1 MKSSALAA
9 VLPWD
14 APRQDRHDH
23 VRPDPAGPRI
33 LVVDDDEAVQ
43 DLVTQTLAAAGFR
56 TGAAGSMQDAQER
69 ALDEDYSGM
78 VLDLILPDS
87 NGLTL
92 YRRLQRLRPQ
102 LAPRTV
108 FITGMLDDEEIGRF
122 LKRVGNPLLL
132 KPFDLDE
139 LVQSVRRAVS
149 TPFV

>member
-1 MKSSALAA
+1 MKASALAA

-14 APRQDRHDH
+14 APREQRHGT
-23 VRPDPAGPRI
+23 VRPGPIGPRI

-43 DLVTQTLAAAGFR
+43 EVVVQTLETAGFR
-56 TGAAGSMQDAQER
+56 TGAAGSMQEAQDL
-69 ALDEDYSGM
+69 ALDQDFSGL

-92 YRRLQRLRPQ
+92 YRRLQRLRPR

-122 LKRVGNPLLL
+122 VKRVGNPLLL
-132 KPFDLDE
+132 KPFDLDA
-139 LVQSVRRAVS
+139 LVQAVRRAIS

>member
-1 MKSSALAA
+1 MKASAFAA

-14 APRQDRHDH
+14 APREQRHGN
-23 VRPDPAGPRI
+23 VRVEPMGPRI
-33 LVVDDDEAVQ
+33 LVVDDDESVQ
-43 DLVTQTLAAAGFR
+43 ELVTQTLESAGFR
-56 TGAAGSMQDAQER
+56 TGIAGSMQDAQER

-122 LKRVGNPLLL
+122 VKRVGNPLLV
-132 KPFDLDE
+132 KPFDLDA
-139 LVQSVRRAVS
+139 LVQAVRRAVS

>member
-9 VLPWD
+9 VIPWD
-14 APRQDRHDH
+14 APRETAHH
-23 VRPDPAGPRI
+23 IVRPDPAGPRI

-56 TGAAGSMQDAQER
+56 TGTAGSMQDAQER

-139 LVQSVRRAVS
+139 LVERVRRVVS